1 MNNNNYQALNEQFL
15 IHTDSTQFNIIS
27 IHTFLSSESYWAKN
41 IPFETVKKSI
51 DNSLCFGVFSIE
63 NANAHKQIGFA
74 RLVTDYAT
82 FAYLCDV
89 YIEKEYRGKGLSK
102 WLMQVIHAHPNV
114 QGIRRWMLVTKDAQ
128 SLYKQFNWQMIPE
141 EMLTKMMQIH
151 QPDIYI

>member
-1 MNNNNYQALNEQFL
+1 MNSNNYQALNEQFL
-15 IHTDSTQFNIIS
+15 IHTDSTQFNITS

-82 FAYLCDV
+82 FTYLCDV

-128 SLYKQFNWQMIPE
+128 NLYKQFNWQMIPE

-151 QPDIYI
+151 QPDIYL